1 MTSKTRPVTRINVGK
16 SIQIAVC
23 VMMMCAMAVM
33 LPGCGSK
40 EDKDRQVER
49 PVESL
54 YNEAADLMDSGEY
67 QEATGLFNEVERQH
81 PYSQWAT
88 RAQLMA
94 AYGYYKAQDYDQADL
109 TLDRFIKLHP
119 GHRDIDYAYYLKAL
133 CFYEQISDVGRD
145 QAMTQLAL
153 ENLDIL
159 IRRFPDS
166 KFTRDAL
173 LKRDLTLD
181 HLAGKEMEIGRYYLT
196 RGQHIASIN
205 RFREVVRKFQ
215 TTTHT
220 PEALHRMVEAYM
232 RLGLRPE
239 AVRVAAVL
247 GYNYPGSV
255 WYEDSYKLLDDRER
269 ARLNSG
275 TGFVDRTIESIFGG
289 HVDDGASQTPAEGA
303 ATDTDMP
310 AVAAEAVEST
320 PAAPQELPSAGAN
333 GAAVD
338 FIATDIGTAPAPD
351 FSGSEE

>member
-1 MTSKTRPVTRINVGK
+1 MTCQPLLTIRNFLRL
-16 SIQIAVC
+16 AA
-23 VMMMCAMAVM
+23 CAAVM
-33 LPGCGSK
+33 CGAVLSLSACGSK
-40 EDKDRQVER
+40 DDESKQIER

-54 YNEAADLMDSGEY
+54 YNEAADKMDAGEY
-67 QEATGLFNEVERQH
+67 EAATKLFNEVERQH

-94 AYGYYKAQDYDQADL
+94 AYGYYKAEDYDQADL

-196 RGQHIASIN
+196 RGQYVAAIN
-205 RFREVVRKFQ
+205 RFREVVRNYQ

-232 RLGLRPE
+232 RLGLRQE
-239 AVRVAAVL
+239 AARVAAVL
-247 GYNYPGSV
+247 GYNYPGSS

-289 HVDDGASQTPAEGA
+289 GEKTAPAKDA
-303 ATDTDMP
+303 AAGGEMP
-310 AVAAEAVEST
+310 AVAAQPVEAA
-320 PAAPQELPSAGAN
+320 PAAPQELPSAGMD
-333 GAAVD
+333 GASVD
-338 FIATDIGTAPAPD
+338 FIPTDSGKAPAPD
-351 FSGSEE
+351 FSDREE